1 MSIRT
6 ILAAALVAGS
16 FAAPAFASD
25 SSSNTIPTGQLEF
38 FTSGQS
44 QGQRQR
50 LVEGRNSDRVVVIT
64 NKAEAAISQGFAPVD
79 TSAPQG
85 SNN

>member
-25 SSSNTIPTGQLEF
+25 GQGSNIIPTGQVEF
-38 FTSGQS
+38 FQGGQA
-44 QGQRQR
+44 QR
-50 LVEGRNSDRVVVIT
+50 LVEGRNSDRAFVVT
-64 NKAEAAISQGFAPVD
+64 NKAQAAKSQGFAPVD
-79 TSAPQG
+79 TDNLRG
-85 SNN
+85 NNN